1 MYDPGKWKKKKKIEV
16 FTAIVKE
23 NCYVVRDATIK
34 ITRIL
39 IGKLF

>member
-1 MYDPGKWKKKKKIEV
+1 MTQENEKEKKKIEV

-39 IGKLF
+39 IRKLF